1 MSSVANRNWPGAL
14 SIALA
19 LGSLGMYAA
28 SIAAGPSPAYL
39 DKAGP
44 LFVDLFQLSTTSSFV
59 VGIAAVIRARRGAG
73 GLGTAIIGLVL
84 GGVLTFLWV
93 AWIGM
98 LMLNPGALGDL
109 SPSANL

>member
-1 MSSVANRNWPGAL
+1 MRSVASRNWPGAL

-39 DKAGP
+39 GKAGP
-44 LFVDLFQLSTTSSFV
+44 LFADFFQLGSTSSLV
-59 VGIAAVIRARRGAG
+59 VGIAAVVRARRGAG
-73 GLGTAIIGLVL
+73 GRGTAIIGLVL
-84 GGVLTFLWV
+84 GGALTFLWV

-98 LMLNPGALGDL
+98 LMLNPGAMGG
-109 SPSANL
+109 